1 MRTEPDP
8 HILRQVYHDSAC
20 DLLTRL
26 GCAAEQVYPWSALQD
41 ELHEAARF
49 GVGMGMESLPM
60 SILPDDQV
68 ADLDAMQ
75 GDGVPLADVWVI
87 GPIEDDVGRRRLA
100 DMFRHAIDQGY
111 LD

>member
-1 MRTEPDP
+1 M
-8 HILRQVYHDSAC
+8 
-20 DLLTRL
+20 
-26 GCAAEQVYPWSALQD
+26 YPWSALQD
-41 ELHEAARF
+41 ELHHAARF

-68 ADLDAMQ
+68 ADLDALQ
-75 GDGVPLADVWVI
+75 GDVALADVWAI
-87 GPIEDDVGRRRLA
+87 GPIEDDVDRRRLA